1 MNTELILT
9 SQNEPTEVSENRHIA
24 PHLRQESVRI
34 LAIRFDPKEGR
45 IELQNSCG
53 DLFLCKASPELL
65 DLAVKLH
72 NQPVVVQLQVRPD
85 STRLLSLRAEHD
97 IPTPLTK
104 EERWAHLLKNWSHTL
119 KRLAE

>member
-9 SQNEPTEVSENRHIA
+9 GKTEPAGESESRHIA

-34 LAIRFDPKEGR
+34 LAIRFDPKDGR

-53 DLFLCKASPELL
+53 DAFLCKASSKLL
-65 DLAVKLH
+65 DLAVKMH
-72 NQPVVVQLQVRPD
+72 KEPVVVQLQVGPD
-85 STRLLSLRAEHD
+85 STRLLSLRAEDD
-97 IPTPLTK
+97 IPAPLTK
-104 EERWAHLLKNWSHTL
+104 EERWAHLLKNWSHTP

>member
-1 MNTELILT
+1 MNTELILSVKT
-9 SQNEPTEVSENRHIA
+9 EPTEESESRHIA
-24 PHLRQESVRI
+24 PHLRQERVRI

-45 IELQNSCG
+45 IELQNSYG
-53 DLFLCKASPELL
+53 DAFLCKASPELL
-65 DLAVKLH
+65 DLAAKLH
-72 NQPVVVQLQVRPD
+72 NETVVVQLQVRAD
-85 STRLLSLRAEHD
+85 STRLLAIRAEDD

>member
-1 MNTELILT
+1 MNTELILA
-9 SQNEPTEVSENRHIA
+9 SQTEPTEVSENRHIA
-24 PHLRQESVRI
+24 PHLRQECVRI

-65 DLAVKLH
+65 DLAASLH
-72 NQPVVVQLQVRPD
+72 NEAVVVQLQVRQD
-85 STRLLSLRAEHD
+85 FTRLLSLWAEDD